1 VLGAHQGVFGHK
13 DWSWLRK
20 QLEGASREDLIRL
33 HRLVLKA
40 EKDQATPLHDN
51 ATVVVARISVEQK
64 RQLRELAADAG
75 STSSAVIREAI
86 KLYLKQHTH

>member
-1 VLGAHQGVFGHK
+1 MLGAHQGVFGHR
-13 DWSWLRK
+13 DWSRLRK
-20 QLEGASREDLIRL
+20 QLEGASREDLIQL

-40 EKDQATPLHDN
+40 EKDQGAPLHDN
-51 ATVVVARISVEQK
+51 ATVVVARVSVEQK
-64 RQLRELAADAG
+64 RLLRELAADMS